1 MAIHGKL
8 NIEPELATIG
18 TYEDNSKD
26 WQEKAGIGSWS
37 YEPFDFA
44 VWVDNATG
52 YTCAIKRNGGGAWCG
67 YVYAP
72 EDHPVHFRDVDMDE
86 YQTDLTI
93 GNPVWFDVHGGVT
106 WHGKMD
112 VQEGRAEGMAV
123 GFDCAH
129 SQDLIP
135 GWKCGNGEYRSAS
148 YAIGEVRKL
157 AKQIHEYRPL
167 QQMVG

>member
-8 NIEPELATIG
+8 NIEHEFMTIG
-18 TYEDNSKD
+18 SKERD
-26 WQEKAGIGSWS
+26 QNHWS
-37 YEPFDFA
+37 TGVRSGPWALEPFDFGC
-44 VWVDNATG
+44 WVDAQTG

-72 EDHPVHFRDVDMDE
+72 EDHPVHFRDGDMDE
-86 YQTDLTI
+86 YQTDLTS

-112 VQEGRAEGMAV
+112 VQEGLAEGMAV

-135 GWKCGNGEYRSAS
+135 GWMCGNGEYRSAS
-148 YAIGEVRKL
+148 YAIAEVRKL